1 MNTLL
6 SARPRLIPDECAA
19 GARRDL
25 AAHQSAH
32 GRLDLSAY
40 PSDLIAEVAASGLT
54 GRGGAGF
61 PTARKLSAV
70 AAGTAPVVVA
80 NAAEGEPA
88 SSKDK
93 ALLSLSPHLVL
104 DGLQVA
110 CRAVGSSEAYVYVHE
125 GPLLALM
132 SSLVTMRAGAG
143 VDAVRPTVV
152 AAPARFLSGQESAVV
167 SRINGGRAIPSA
179 VPPPVYERGVAR
191 RPTLVQNVE
200 TLAHLALVAGR
211 GASWFRAQGTSDEP
225 GSMLCTLGGGVRHRG
240 VVEVPI
246 GTHLGEV
253 IDRAGGASQTLQAVL
268 VGGYHGTW
276 VPAAEAMDL
285 PLSLAGL
292 RPAGAMPGAG
302 VVVALPS
309 ATCGLVETARVVG
322 YLADQSA
329 RQCGPCLNGLPSL
342 AQALLGLARCD
353 RTHGLPDRVR
363 QLTGL
368 VEGRGACHHPD
379 GTTRF
384 VRSALTVLA
393 AEVEAHLSGR
403 CTATDASPVLPV
415 PTREGRTS

>member
-1 MNTLL
+1 M
-6 SARPRLIPDECAA
+6 
-19 GARRDL
+19 
-25 AAHQSAH
+25 
-32 GRLDLSAY
+32 
-40 PSDLIAEVAASGLT
+40 
-54 GRGGAGF
+54 
-61 PTARKLSAV
+61 
-70 AAGTAPVVVA
+70 
-80 NAAEGEPA
+80 
-88 SSKDK
+88 
-93 ALLSLSPHLVL
+93 
-104 DGLQVA
+104 
-110 CRAVGSSEAYVYVHE
+110 
-125 GPLLALM
+125 
-132 SSLVTMRAGAG
+132 
-143 VDAVRPTVV
+143 
-152 AAPARFLSGQESAVV
+152 
-167 SRINGGRAIPSA
+167 
-179 VPPPVYERGVAR
+179 
-191 RPTLVQNVE
+191 QNVE

-292 RPAGAMPGAG
+292 RPAG

-309 ATCGLVETARVVG
+309 STCGLVETARVVG

-415 PTREGRTS
+415 PTCEGRTS